1 MILKSIVPFA
11 LILLLLLS
19 SCGGKKTNTLS
30 NNATSLSVE
39 NEGKNVYL
47 KYCLACHQTDGSGVP
62 GMYPPLKNSDW
73 LSKDKEIL
81 IRQVLEGKRGIIEV
95 NGKEYNQIMP
105 KQDFLTDNQIAN
117 VLSYV
122 LKEMGNKTDSIT
134 VSDVM
139 KVRGINR

>member
-1 MILKSIVPFA
+1 MLLKSIVPFSV
-11 LILLLLLS
+11 LIVLLLS
-19 SCGGKKTNTLS
+19 SCGSKKTNTIS
-30 NNATSLSVE
+30 NNTTSLSIE

-81 IRQVLEGKRGIIEV
+81 IRQILEGKRGIIEV

-105 KQDFLTDNQIAN
+105 KQDFLTDKQIAN

-122 LKEMGNKTDSIT
+122 IKEMGNKTDSIT
-134 VSDVM
+134 VSDVL

>member
-1 MILKSIVPFA
+1 MILKSIVPFV
-11 LILLLLLS
+11 LLLLLLS

-30 NNATSLSVE
+30 NKATSSSIE

-73 LSKDKEIL
+73 LGKDKEIL
-81 IRQVLEGKRGIIEV
+81 IRQILEGIQGIIVV

-105 KQDFLTDNQIAN
+105 KQDYLTDKQIAN

-122 LKEMGNKTDSIT
+122 LKEMGNLPDSIT
-134 VSDVM
+134 VSDVA
-139 KVRGINR
+139 KVREIIR

>member
-1 MILKSIVPFA
+1 MIKKSIVPFA
-11 LILLLLLS
+11 LLLLLIS
-19 SCGGKKTNTLS
+19 SCGGKKTNNLS
-30 NNATSLSVE
+30 NNATSSPIE

-73 LSKDKEIL
+73 LGKDKEIL
-81 IRQVLEGKRGIIEV
+81 IRQILEGMRGIIVV

-105 KQDFLTDNQIAN
+105 KQDFLTDKQIAN

-122 LKEMGNKTDSIT
+122 LKEMGNLPDSIT
-134 VSDVM
+134 VSDVA
-139 KVRGINR
+139 KVREIIR